1 MRREGSPARSFV
13 LLLGVVS
20 LLGDMT
26 YEGGWSIVGPYM
38 ATLGA
43 SAAIVG
49 IASGFGELVGYVV
62 RLGSGITVDRTR
74 GYWPVAIFG
83 YVVNVLS
90 VPALALA
97 GSWPVATALVV
108 AERFGKGVRVPPRDA
123 MLASAASRL
132 GAGWAFGVHEAM
144 DQTGALL
151 GPLAVALIL
160 FIGGTYQVAFA
171 ALAVPALA
179 SLAVLGLARRRFP
192 HPERTGAE
200 QRGAVTDRRGF
211 ILYTLFAS
219 LTVAGFAHFSIISY
233 HITVQRIL
241 SEPLVPLF
249 FAIATGVSAV
259 AALVA
264 GLAFDRVGLASVLF
278 VPIVTAVVPFL
289 VFGDSPVGLAVGMVL
304 WGVVLGAQES
314 TVRAAVA
321 HLVAPGARATAYGIF
336 NTAYGVAWFL
346 GSAALGLAYDRSIPA
361 VIAISVGTQV
371 LALAA
376 AVPVFASRRRAGPRR

>member
-1 MRREGSPARSFV
+1 MPQRSAARSFI

-20 LLGDMT
+20 LFGDMT
-26 YEGGWSIVGPYM
+26 YEGGWSIVGPYL

-43 SAAIVG
+43 SAAVVG
-49 IASGFGELVGYVV
+49 VASGLGELVGYVV

-74 GYWPVAIFG
+74 GYWPIAIFG
-83 YVVNVLS
+83 YVVNVLA

-97 GSWPVATALVV
+97 GSWPVATALVI

-123 MLASAASRL
+123 MLASAASRV

-160 FIGGTYQVAFA
+160 FIGGGYQVAFA
-171 ALAVPALA
+171 ALAIPAAA
-179 SLAVLGLARRRFP
+179 SLVVLGLARRRFP
-192 HPERTGAE
+192 HPEWTRGERT
-200 QRGAVTDRRGF
+200 GAVTDRRAF
-211 ILYTLFAS
+211 TLYTIFAA

-233 HITVQRIL
+233 HITVQKIL

-259 AALVA
+259 AALLA

-289 VFGDSPVGLAVGMVL
+289 VFGSSPQVLAIGMIL

-321 HLVAPGARATAYGIF
+321 HLVAPGARGTAYGIF

-346 GSAALGLAYDRSIPA
+346 GSSALGVAYDRGIA
-361 VIAISVGTQV
+361 LVIAICVGTQV
-371 LALAA
+371 LALGAA
-376 AVPVFASRRRAGPRR
+376 IPVFASRGRGRRD

>member
-1 MRREGSPARSFV
+1 VKAGRASARSFV

-43 SAAIVG
+43 SAAVVG
-49 IASGFGELVGYVV
+49 IASGFGELVGYAV
-62 RLGSGITVDRTR
+62 RLLSGVTVDRTR
-74 GYWPVAIFG
+74 GYWPIAIFG
-83 YVVNVLS
+83 YVVNMLA

-97 GSWPVATALVV
+97 GSWPVATALVI

-151 GPLAVALIL
+151 GPLAVALVL

-171 ALAVPALA
+171 VLAVPAFA
-179 SLAVLGLARRRFP
+179 SLAVLSIARRRFP
-192 HPERTGAE
+192 HPERTGEE

-211 ILYTLFAS
+211 ILYTIFAS
-219 LTVAGFAHFSIISY
+219 LTVAGFAHFSLISY
-233 HITVQRIL
+233 HITVQRLL

-249 FAIATGVSAV
+249 FAIATGVSAI
-259 AALVA
+259 AALLA

-278 VPIVTAVVPFL
+278 VPVVTAITPFL
-289 VFGDSPVGLAVGMVL
+289 VFASSPLALGAGLVL
-304 WGVVLGAQES
+304 WGIVLGAQES

-321 HLVAPGARATAYGIF
+321 HLVAPGSRATAYGIF
-336 NTAYGVAWFL
+336 NTAYGVAWFI
-346 GSAALGLAYDRSIPA
+346 GSATLGVAYDRSIPA

-376 AVPVFASRRRAGPRR
+376 AIPVFASRRPVTRH

>member
-1 MRREGSPARSFV
+1 MPQRSAARSFI

-20 LLGDMT
+20 LFGDMT
-26 YEGGWSIVGPYM
+26 YEGGWSIVGPYL

-43 SAAIVG
+43 SAAVVG

-74 GYWPVAIFG
+74 GYWPIAIFG
-83 YVVNVLS
+83 YVINVLA

-97 GSWPVATALVV
+97 GSWPVATALVI

-123 MLASAASRL
+123 MLASAASRV

-160 FIGGTYQVAFA
+160 FIGGGYQVAFA
-171 ALAVPALA
+171 ALAIPAAA
-179 SLAVLGLARRRFP
+179 SLVVLGLARRRFP
-192 HPERTGAE
+192 HPERTRGE
-200 QRGAVTDRRGF
+200 RTGAVTDRRAF
-211 ILYTLFAS
+211 TLYTIFAA

-233 HITVQRIL
+233 HITVQKIL

-259 AALVA
+259 SALLA

-289 VFGDSPVGLAVGMVL
+289 AFGSSPQVLAIGMIL

-321 HLVAPGARATAYGIF
+321 HLVAPGARGTAYGIF
-336 NTAYGVAWFL
+336 NTAYGIAWFL
-346 GSAALGLAYDRSIPA
+346 GSSALGIAYDRGIA
-361 VIAISVGTQV
+361 LVIAICVGTQV
-371 LALAA
+371 LALGAA
-376 AVPVFASRRRAGPRR
+376 IPVFASRGRIRRD

>member
-1 MRREGSPARSFV
+1 M

-26 YEGGWSIVGPYM
+26 YEGGWSIVGPFM

-43 SAAIVG
+43 SAAAVG

-62 RLGSGITVDRTR
+62 RLGSGVTVDRTR
-74 GYWPVAIFG
+74 GYWPIAIFG
-83 YVVNVLS
+83 YVVNMLA

-160 FIGGTYQVAFA
+160 FVGGSYQIAFA
-171 ALAVPALA
+171 ALAVPAFA
-179 SLAVLGLARRRFP
+179 SLAVLALARRRFP
-192 HPERTGAE
+192 HPERTGEE

-211 ILYTLFAS
+211 ILYTIFAA
-219 LTVAGFAHFSIISY
+219 LTVAGFAHFSLISY
-233 HITVQRIL
+233 HITVQHLL

-259 AALVA
+259 AALLA
-264 GLAFDRVGLASVLF
+264 GLAFDRVGLASVLV
-278 VPIVTAVVPFL
+278 VPLVTAVTPFL
-289 VFGDSPVGLAVGMVL
+289 VFGSSPVALAVGLVL

-321 HLVAPGARATAYGIF
+321 HLVAPRSRATAYGIF

-346 GSAALGLAYDRSIPA
+346 GSAALGVAYDRSIAA
-361 VIAISVGTQV
+361 VIAISVATQV

-376 AVPVFASRRRAGPRR
+376 AIPVFAARTRRRRAA

>member
-1 MRREGSPARSFV
+1 VKAGRASARSFV

-43 SAAIVG
+43 SAAVVG
-49 IASGFGELVGYVV
+49 IASGFGELVGYAV
-62 RLGSGITVDRTR
+62 RLLSGVTVDRTR
-74 GYWPVAIFG
+74 GYWPIAFFG
-83 YVVNVLS
+83 YVVNMLA

-97 GSWPVATALVV
+97 GSWPVATALVI

-151 GPLAVALIL
+151 GPLAVALVL

-171 ALAVPALA
+171 VLAVPAFA
-179 SLAVLGLARRRFP
+179 SLAVLSIARRRFP
-192 HPERTGAE
+192 HPERTGEE

-211 ILYTLFAS
+211 ILYTIFAS
-219 LTVAGFAHFSIISY
+219 LTVAGFAHFSLISY
-233 HITVQRIL
+233 HITVQRLL

-249 FAIATGVSAV
+249 FAIATGVSAI
-259 AALVA
+259 AALLA

-278 VPIVTAVVPFL
+278 VPVVTAITPFL
-289 VFGDSPVGLAVGMVL
+289 VFASSPLALGAGLVL
-304 WGVVLGAQES
+304 WGIVLGAQES

-321 HLVAPGARATAYGIF
+321 HLVAPGSRATAYGIF
-336 NTAYGVAWFL
+336 NTAYGVAWFI
-346 GSAALGLAYDRSIPA
+346 GSAALGIAYDRSIPA

-376 AVPVFASRRRAGPRR
+376 AIPVFASRRSDPRH

>member
-1 MRREGSPARSFV
+1 VKTERATARSFV

-43 SAAIVG
+43 SAAAVG

-62 RLGSGITVDRTR
+62 RLASGVTVDRTR
-74 GYWPVAIFG
+74 GYWPIAIFG
-83 YVVNVLS
+83 YVVNMLA

-171 ALAVPALA
+171 ALAVPAFA
-179 SLAVLGLARRRFP
+179 SLAVLSVARRRFP
-192 HPERTGAE
+192 HPERTGEE

-211 ILYTLFAS
+211 VLYTIFAS
-219 LTVAGFAHFSIISY
+219 LTVAGFAHFSLISY
-233 HITVQRIL
+233 HITVQRLL

-259 AALVA
+259 AALLA

-278 VPIVTAVVPFL
+278 VPVVTAITPFL
-289 VFGDSPVGLAVGMVL
+289 VFGDSPLALGVGLVL
-304 WGVVLGAQES
+304 WGIVLGAQES

-321 HLVAPGARATAYGIF
+321 HLVAPGSRATAYGIF

-346 GSAALGLAYDRSIPA
+346 GSAALGIAYDRSIPA

-376 AVPVFASRRRAGPRR
+376 AIPVFASRRADPRH